1 MIERHVYLRLQP
13 EHRVDPA
20 LQEVIERSRALS
32 TLPSVHALQVLS
44 PADDQ
49 ASAAWDVC
57 LVIRLKSYSDYE
69 SFRDDPSH
77 REYVD
82 HFLKL
87 RVQVIKAWN
96 FKE

>member
-1 MIERHVYLRLQP
+1 MIERHVYLRLEP
-13 EHRVDPA
+13 EHRGEPE
-20 LQEVIERSRALS
+20 LLEVIARSRALS
-32 TLPSVHALQVLS
+32 ASPLVHALQVLTT
-44 PADDQ
+44 ADDQ
-49 ASAAWDVC
+49 ASAAWDIC

-77 REYVD
+77 REYVE
-82 HFLKL
+82 HFLKP